1 MRKLALSL
9 TLTGLA
15 LATACGDDAPTEPV
29 TPETKN
35 IVQTAQ
41 GAGTFSTLVTAINAA
56 ELATTLSGPG
66 PFTVFAPTD
75 AAFDAL
81 PAGALD
87 GLLADK
93 AKLAD
98 VLKYHVVAGKL
109 DAAAVSGLTEVTT
122 LQGGK
127 LAVSVANG
135 EVRIGGAKVS
145 TPNIQ
150 ASNGIIHVI
159 DAVLLPP
166 AAPSKNIVELAVAT
180 PSLST
185 LVTAVT
191 AAELAATLSGPG
203 PFTVFAPTNDAFSAL
218 PAGALDGLLA
228 DKPKLIDVL
237 KLHVV
242 AGRLDAAAVSGLTE
256 LTTLQGAKIPV
267 SVANGEVRVGG
278 AKVSTANVQAANG
291 IVHIIDAVILP
302 APAPLKNIV
311 ELAVATPELSTLVTA
326 VQAAD
331 LAGTLSGPGPFT
343 VFAPTNAAFAAIPP
357 AALNALL
364 ADKPELT
371 KVLTY
376 HVVSGTRS
384 SEQVAAATSLT
395 SLLGPALPVTVTG
408 TIVRIAGARIRIV
421 DIPAS
426 NGVVHVID
434 AVMLPPSIVDLAV
447 ATPTLSTLVA
457 AVTAAELVETLEGP
471 GPFTVFA
478 PVNDAFAA
486 LPPAELARLLR
497 PENKAELTAILQ
509 LHVVSGQ
516 FLAADV
522 VGRAS
527 LITVSGS
534 TLAVAM
540 NNGMVT
546 VGGAPVVAT
555 DIRAKNGVV
564 HVISSVILP
573 NR

>member
-9 TLTGLA
+9 TLAGLA
-15 LATACGDDAPTEPV
+15 MTTACGDDAPTEPV
-29 TPETKN
+29 TPESKN

-41 GAGTFSTLVTAINAA
+41 TAGTFSTLVTAINAA
-56 ELATTLSGPG
+56 ELAATLSGPG

-75 AAFDAL
+75 AAFAAL

-93 AKLAD
+93 PKLAD

-127 LAVSVANG
+127 LAVSVSNG
-135 EVRIGGAKVS
+135 EVRIGGAKVT
-145 TPNIQ
+145 TPNVQ

-180 PSLST
+180 PALST

-191 AAELAATLSGPG
+191 AAELAETLSGPG
-203 PFTVFAPTNDAFSAL
+203 PFTVFAPTNDAFAAL
-218 PAGALDGLLA
+218 PAGALEGLLA
-228 DKPKLIDVL
+228 DKPQLIDVL

-242 AGRLDAAAVSGLTE
+242 AGRLDAAAVSGVTE

-267 SVANGEVRVGG
+267 SVMNGEVRVGG
-278 AKVSTANVQAANG
+278 AKVSTPNVEASNG

-326 VQAAD
+326 VQAAE
-331 LAGTLSGPGPFT
+331 LATTLSGPGPFT

-376 HVVSGTRS
+376 HVVAGTRS

-408 TIVRIAGARIRIV
+408 TTVRIAGARIRIV
-421 DIPAS
+421 DIQAS

-527 LITVSGS
+527 LTTVSGS

>member
-9 TLTGLA
+9 TLAGLA
-15 LATACGDDAPTEPV
+15 MTSACGDDAPEPV

-41 GAGTFSTLVTAINAA
+41 AAGTFSTLVTAINAA
-56 ELATTLSGPG
+56 ELAATLSGPG

-75 AAFDAL
+75 AAFAAL

-93 AKLAD
+93 PKLAD

-127 LAVSVANG
+127 LTVSVSNG
-135 EVRIGGAKVS
+135 EVRIGGAKVT
-145 TPNIQ
+145 TPNVQ

-180 PSLST
+180 PALST

-203 PFTVFAPTNDAFSAL
+203 PFTVFAPTNDAFAAL

-228 DKPKLIDVL
+228 DKPQLIDVL

-242 AGRLDAAAVSGLTE
+242 AGRLDAAAVSGVTE

-267 SVANGEVRVGG
+267 SVMNGEVRVGG
-278 AKVSTANVQAANG
+278 AKVSTPNVEASNG

-326 VQAAD
+326 VQAAE
-331 LAGTLSGPGPFT
+331 LATTLSGPGPFT
-343 VFAPTNAAFAAIPP
+343 VFAPTNAAFAALP
-357 AALNALL
+357 AGALDALL
-364 ADKPELT
+364 ADKAELT

-376 HVVSGTRS
+376 HVVAGTRS

-408 TIVRIAGARIRIV
+408 TTVRIAGARIRIV
-421 DIPAS
+421 DIQAS
-426 NGVVHVID
+426 NGVVHVLD

-527 LITVSGS
+527 LTTVSGS

>member
-9 TLTGLA
+9 TLAGLA
-15 LATACGDDAPTEPV
+15 MTTACGDDAPEPV

-41 GAGTFSTLVTAINAA
+41 AAGTFSTLVTAINAA
-56 ELATTLSGPG
+56 ELAATLSGPG

-75 AAFDAL
+75 AAFAAL

-93 AKLAD
+93 PKLAD

-127 LAVSVANG
+127 LTVSVSNG
-135 EVRIGGAKVS
+135 EVRIGGAKVT
-145 TPNIQ
+145 TPNVQ

-180 PSLST
+180 PALST

-203 PFTVFAPTNDAFSAL
+203 PFTVFAPTNDAFAAL

-228 DKPKLIDVL
+228 DKPQLIDVL

-242 AGRLDAAAVSGLTE
+242 AGRLDAAAVSGVTE

-267 SVANGEVRVGG
+267 SVMNGEVRVGG
-278 AKVSTANVQAANG
+278 AKVSTPNVEASNG

-326 VQAAD
+326 VQAAE
-331 LAGTLSGPGPFT
+331 LATTLSGPGPFT
-343 VFAPTNAAFAAIPP
+343 VFAPTNAAFAALP
-357 AALNALL
+357 AGALDALL
-364 ADKPELT
+364 ADKAELT

-376 HVVSGTRS
+376 HVVAGTRS

-408 TIVRIAGARIRIV
+408 TTVRIAGARIRIV
-421 DIPAS
+421 DIQAS
-426 NGVVHVID
+426 NGVVHVLD

-527 LITVSGS
+527 LTTVSGS